1 MKKILIHTV
10 CKKMLADVYTPVGIY
25 LRLRDRFR
33 DTVLLESTD
42 HHATENSWSFMGVQA
57 IGGIEVKNMQMLEYK
72 YPGQPPVKEVITRDK
87 PIAAFINTYLQR
99 YETSGD
105 KTVPAAQSL
114 FGYTAYDAVRFFEDL
129 TPVPSP
135 PLVER
140 GASVKHVSNNAAAGS
155 KESNLQNNLQ
165 SSGSSNPLPQSNQQS
180 SNTVN
185 PPSENNQ
192 PDSTKAPLSL
202 PGAGRGAG
210 GEVLRYR
217 LYQYVIA
224 INHFKDELYI
234 CENEVAGL
242 ESEIDIIESL
252 IRSRNV
258 PEYPFAIKGEET
270 SNMTNADY
278 MQMVEKGKAACHR
291 GDVFQIVL
299 SRRFQQGFTGD
310 EFNVYRALR
319 SINPSPYLFYFDYG
333 DYRLF
338 GSSPESQLVIKNSK
352 VTVHPIAGTFKRTG
366 DDAQDE
372 ALAEKL
378 LLDPKENA
386 EHVMLVDLARN
397 DLSRHAENVT
407 VSSYR
412 KVHYYSHVIHLVSE
426 VTGQIAGDTNPYD
439 VFAATFPAGTLSGAP
454 KVRAMQLIN
463 QWEPTPRGYY
473 GGAIGLLGLDGSFN
487 HAIMIRTFL
496 SRNNTLHYQAGA
508 GITVNSVPETE
519 LTEVANKLGALKKA
533 IGLAEEISR

>member
-1 MKKILIHTV
+1 
-10 CKKMLADVYTPVGIY
+10 MLADVYTPVGIY

-42 HHATENSWSFMGVQA
+42 HHAAENSWSFMGVQA
-57 IGGIEVKNMQMLEYK
+57 IGGIEVKDLQTLEFK
-72 YPGQPPVKEVITRDK
+72 YPTEQPVTQAIANPKEI
-87 PIAAFINTYLQR
+87 PSAINSYIQR
-99 YETSGD
+99 YELSGD
-105 KTVPAAQSL
+105 KSIPASQSL
-114 FGYTAYDAVRFFEDL
+114 FGYTSYDAVSFFESIKIVPTYPPPTGERKGEDRSEEGQKGNREFTKNHGSQVSPVGGDL
-129 TPVPSP
+129 
-135 PLVER
+135 E
-140 GASVKHVSNNAAAGS
+140 GAAAG
-155 KESNLQNNLQ
+155 
-165 SSGSSNPLPQSNQQS
+165 
-180 SNTVN
+180 
-185 PPSENNQ
+185 
-192 PDSTKAPLSL
+192 AF
-202 PGAGRGAG
+202 
-210 GEVLRYR
+210 LRYR

-234 CENEVAGL
+234 CENKVAGL
-242 ESEIDIIESL
+242 ESEVAVVESL

-258 PEYPFAIKGEET
+258 PEYPFAVSGDET
-270 SNMTNADY
+270 GNMPDEAY
-278 MQMVEKGKAACHR
+278 LEMVEKGKGACRR

-299 SRRFQQGFTGD
+299 SRRYQQSFTGD

-319 SINPSPYLFYFDYG
+319 SVNPSPYLFYFDYG

-338 GSSPESQLVIKNSK
+338 GSSPESQLVIRNGKAI
-352 VTVHPIAGTFKRTG
+352 VHPIAGTFKRTG
-366 DDAQDE
+366 DDLQDE
-372 ALAEKL
+372 KLAEQL
-378 LLDPKENA
+378 LADPKENA

-397 DLSRHAENVT
+397 DMSRHAENVT

-426 VTGQIAGDTNPYD
+426 VTGEVPSNENPYE

-508 GITVNSVPETE
+508 GVTVNSIAENE
-519 LTEVANKLGALKKA
+519 LQEVNNKLGALKKA
-533 IGLAEEISR
+533 IGMAEEIGK